1 MLEIGKIRAAKLYG
15 TKAFKNRLNWA
26 IADAESLPFE
36 DNSFD
41 LYTIAFGIRNCTHV
55 DKVMPDSTAHII
67 YFSSFILLQVL
78 AEAYRVLKPK
88 GKNAKFSQVSSF
100 IIYFRILF

>member
-55 DKVMPDSTAHII
+55 DKVMPHSTAHII
-67 YFSSFILLQVL
+67 YFSFILLQVL